1 MVSNFDYKH
10 RCLIEKNVPMAL
22 ILPSRW
28 QDGSESLGIER
39 TSCLC
44 LYDRR
49 LALCCARLDSFAPI
63 SLIQKRSERN
73 GLGYTVWPDWAIFV
87 TKGYFRNGT
96 FQCSIHTRAWYALSC
111 SISGKHKIL
120 HTLRNCPP
128 SITAK
133 KRISEDETEA
143 NLSVATFC
151 VTFGD
156 NMTRI

>member
-73 GLGYTVWPDWAIFV
+73 QNCKTGFCEASCRMLRYDVFESSLWIRLHSVTRLGYFCYKRLFSKW
-87 TKGYFRNGT
+87 YFSM
-96 FQCSIHTRAWYALSC
+96 QHSH
-111 SISGKHKIL
+111 
-120 HTLRNCPP
+120 
-128 SITAK
+128 
-133 KRISEDETEA
+133 
-143 NLSVATFC
+143 
-151 VTFGD
+151 
-156 NMTRI
+156 